1 MVCNWT
7 TWKNQKYTNVNV
19 TRWISTKENQIA
31 IGWGQGPSS
40 YRTVSIHRQNLSS
53 TLCCPN
59 LVCNFR
65 DRHILAKKASIL
77 TQVLTEGAVIPPVVD
92 VQVQLLRR
100 CQSSTVTKPP
110 DWRTVIWTRDTGDDS
125 RGQAKLAHQRGESTL
140 QAISCSSLQWIGS
153 PIRPPT
159 RPRAGRPRL
168 TNGANRRTRWSAGV
182 LGVSID
188 KEFKGRRDFCPSWLH
203 RVAGLENSVQTT
215 SLSSWT
221 INNVRFTRIS
231 TVD

>member
-1 MVCNWT
+1 M
-7 TWKNQKYTNVNV
+7 
-19 TRWISTKENQIA
+19 
-31 IGWGQGPSS
+31 
-40 YRTVSIHRQNLSS
+40 HRQNLSS
-53 TLCCPN
+53 TLCCPKS
-59 LVCNFR
+59 FR

-153 PIRPPT
+153 PTGCPHGLEQADHVSQMGRIGERGDLPASLVFQLT
-159 RPRAGRPRL
+159 KNSRAGEISVLADFTGLRPDHFFDL
-168 TNGANRRTRWSAGV
+168 
-182 LGVSID
+182 LD
-188 KEFKGRRDFCPSWLH
+188 Y
-203 RVAGLENSVQTT
+203 Q
-215 SLSSWT
+215 
-221 INNVRFTRIS
+221 
-231 TVD
+231 